1 MKTFMIRGA
10 PVGAIAILLAVFA
23 SVGGF
28 IFGYDTGQISDF
40 QVMDDFKRRFASCTD
55 RSDASTC
62 HFSNV
67 RTGLIV
73 AMLSIGCLFGALVG
87 ASIADRVGRRRAISI
102 NCGII
107 IIGSLIQVTSFH
119 SWVQFMIARIIT
131 GVISL
136 LNHSLQPFPQR
147 LRFFQVG
154 IGALS
159 AVVPLYQAETA
170 PKEIRG
176 SLVATYQLF
185 ITFGILMAYCIAIGT
200 RPLKH
205 SAASGSWR
213 VVLALNMLWA
223 LILGCGIY
231 FAPESPRWLM
241 ANGYPEKCEAALAR
255 IRGVQVADNDFTVRQ
270 SYFEIQEAVRQEE
283 AMDKFT
289 WLECFQRKDMILYRT
304 LLMMLLQSLQ
314 QLTGVCT
321 FGGVYIVER
330 FGRRVP
336 LIVGGCW
343 QSVWLFVFA
352 AGGTA
357 QDPET
362 SQGMGNLLICS
373 ACFFIAGYAMTWAPC
388 IWILVGETFPT
399 RSRAKQGALAT
410 GSNWIWNFL
419 IGFFTSFIT
428 GDIHYRYGFIFAA
441 CNLFGAAVVYFFVY
455 ESSGLSLEA
464 VDQMYN
470 VRCHFLNLSA
480 HPSTDTASRFPRTPS
495 ESRADYQQAL
505 EAEKKASALRTV
517 QHRELA
523 EDGSHSSHSDHAA
536 EKRAP
541 LTS

>member
-1 MKTFMIRGA
+1 MRTFMIRGA
-10 PVGAIAILLAVFA
+10 PVGAIAILLAIFA

-87 ASIADRVGRRRAISI
+87 ASIADRVGRRRAVSI
-102 NCGII
+102 NCAII
-107 IIGSLIQVTSFH
+107 VVGSLIQVTSFH

-131 GVISL
+131 GV
-136 LNHSLQPFPQR
+136 
-147 LRFFQVG
+147 G

-176 SLVATYQLF
+176 
-185 ITFGILMAYCIAIGT
+185 MAYCIAIGT

-223 LILGCGIY
+223 LILGIGIF

-241 ANGYPEKCEAALAR
+241 ANGYPEQAEAALAR

-270 SYFEIQEAVRQEE
+270 SFFEIQEAVRQEE

-289 WLECFQRKDMILYRT
+289 WWECFHKKDKILYRT

-314 QLTGVCT
+314 QLTGVST
-321 FGGVYIVER
+321 YIT
-330 FGRRVP
+330 P
-336 LIVGGCW
+336 P
-343 QSVWLFVFA
+343 FA
-352 AGGTA
+352 KSISHLTPHPPG
-357 QDPET
+357 Q
-362 SQGMGNLLICS
+362 
-373 ACFFIAGYAMTWAPC
+373 F
-388 IWILVGETFPT
+388 
-399 RSRAKQGALAT
+399 
-410 GSNWIWNFL
+410 
-419 IGFFTSFIT
+419 
-428 GDIHYRYGFIFAA
+428 YGFIFAA

-470 VRCHFLNLSA
+470 DPKVRPWNS
-480 HPSTDTASRFPRTPS
+480 SRWVPPGH

-505 EAEKKASALRTV
+505 EAEKKASALKAV

-523 EDGSHSSHSDHAA
+523 EDGSHSTHSDHAN

-541 LTS
+541 EATS